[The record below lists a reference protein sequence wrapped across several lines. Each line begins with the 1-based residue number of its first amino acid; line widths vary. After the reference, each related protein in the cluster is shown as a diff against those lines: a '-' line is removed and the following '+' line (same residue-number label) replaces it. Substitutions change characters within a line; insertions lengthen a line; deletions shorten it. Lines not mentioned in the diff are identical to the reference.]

1 MRQKTK
7 IIFLT
12 VSLLLITSLG
22 CQIPGFG
29 QTSSA
34 EQTPAETADLEATAV
49 AATVSNY
56 MTQAAS
62 LTAETGVGGLSST
75 ETPAVIYQT
84 ATPGNTAT
92 PSLVP
97 PTQTP
102 FPSFTPKPP
111 TATATATA
119 LPCNWVK
126 FVSDVTI
133 PDGTDFTGNESFTK
147 TWRLKNIGSCTWTS
161 DYSLV
166 FQSGAAMGGPA
177 AKNLNTTVA
186 PGQTVDVSVDLVA
199 PNEKGTYQ
207 GFWRLRSN
215 GGIVFGVGESASTS
229 FWVTIDVV
237 ELMAPPD
244 PNEPLDFAASYCSAS
259 WSSSTRTSLPCPA
272 SAIDFSNGSVTRT
285 DSPRIES
292 DYQDDEITLITV
304 PSDGSGGVISGRYP
318 AINVQAGDHFS
329 ALVGCMSGSN
339 NCDVMFQLNYR
350 ANGGSIQNLGSWT
363 ETFDGNRTHI
373 NVDLSGLAGD
383 SVEFILVVQNNGD
396 SDDDRAFWM
405 VPRIV
410 R

>member
-1 MRQKTK
+1 MRRKTK
-7 IIFLT
+7 TIILAA
-12 VSLLLITSLG
+12 SLLLITSLA
-22 CQIPGFG
+22 CQLPGLG
-29 QTSSA
+29 QTSS
-34 EQTPAETADLEATAV
+34 QTPAGTADLEATAV

-56 MTQAAS
+56 MTEAAL
-62 LTAETGVGGLSST
+62 LTAEIVIEEPGTT
-75 ETPAVIYQT
+75 NTPVIIYQT
-84 ATPGNTAT
+84 ATPENTAT
-92 PSLVP
+92 VTQVF

-111 TATATATA
+111 TATATIMDV
-119 LPCNWVK
+119 PCHLIK
-126 FVSDVTI
+126 FISDVTI

-147 TWRLKNIGSCTWTS
+147 TWRLKNVGSCTWTS

-166 FQSGAAMGGPA
+166 FQSGDSMGGPVS
-177 AKNLNTTVA
+177 KNLNTTVA
-186 PGQTVDVSVDLVA
+186 PGQTVDISVDLVA
-199 PNEKGTYQ
+199 PNDKGTYQ

-215 GGIVFGVGESASTS
+215 DGIVFGLGENASTS

-237 ELMAPPD
+237 ELMSTPD
-244 PNEPLDFAASYCSAS
+244 PNQPLDFAASYCSAT

-272 SAIDFSNGSVTRT
+272 SSLDFSNGSVTRT
-285 DSPRIES
+285 DSPRIEP

-304 PSDGSGGVISGRYP
+304 PSDGSGGMISGRYP
-318 AINVQAGDHFS
+318 AINVQSGDHFS
-329 ALVGCMSGSN
+329 ALVGCLSDSD
-339 NCDVMFQLNYR
+339 NCDVMFQLNYS

-373 NVDLSGLAGD
+373 NLDLSALAGN

-405 VPRIV
+405 VPKIV